1 MKPDILAVDKLP
13 PFLEDRLR
21 AAFAFHDRTNDA
33 TAFAAI
39 TGRVCGLVAL
49 GTSTVAGE
57 FIAQLPALEIISVF
71 GVGYDGI
78 DIQAAHSAASWSPTR
93 RLDQDAEQ
101 NDRAN
106 VTNS

>member
-39 TGRVCGLVAL
+39 AGRVRGLVL
-49 GTSTVAGE
+49 
-57 FIAQLPALEIISVF
+57 
-71 GVGYDGI
+71 
-78 DIQAAHSAASWSPTR
+78 
-93 RLDQDAEQ
+93 
-101 NDRAN
+101 
-106 VTNS
+106 